1 MLLARAAARPR
12 RGHGPRTADASKT
25 AEVTARVETPRVE
38 SARLDPVKPEAKP
51 ARVEGA
57 LELRRSTD

>member
-1 MLLARAAARPR
+1 
-12 RGHGPRTADASKT
+12 
-25 AEVTARVETPRVE
+25 VTARVETPRVE

-51 ARVEGA
+51 AKVEGA